1 MRGMGGGTSG
11 STSNSAVNSA
21 KVGIRVTLA
30 LRNDGMSTRVA
41 AIAGGSSY
49 LTTEIAKSGT
59 GGLVFLYGVFGLYT
73 LKK

>member
-1 MRGMGGGTSG
+1 MGGGISG
-11 STSNSAVNSA
+11 NALNSAVSSS
-21 KVGIRVTLA
+21 KDGIQVVLA
-30 LRNDGMSTRVA
+30 LGELHKREDGDRV
-41 AIAGGSSY
+41 IGSPY